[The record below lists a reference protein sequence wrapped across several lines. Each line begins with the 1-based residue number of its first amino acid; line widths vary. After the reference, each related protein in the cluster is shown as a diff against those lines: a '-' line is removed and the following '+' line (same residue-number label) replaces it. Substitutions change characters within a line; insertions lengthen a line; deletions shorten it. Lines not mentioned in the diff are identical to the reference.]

1 MKLSEKYYRN
11 SRASALQA
19 TLALMITAAS
29 ACWIPSA
36 IIDNH
41 QGANPLWLFGLIAT
55 AIGAAIWAAVA
66 ARESGRFYKI
76 GLEQSVY
83 EARRAIRPR
92 L

>member
-1 MKLSEKYYRN
+1 MKLSERYFRN

-19 TLALMITAAS
+19 TLALMITAA
-29 ACWIPSA
+29 AVCWMPGA

-55 AIGAAIWAAVA
+55 GIGSAIWAGIA
-66 ARESGRFYKI
+66 ARESARLYKI

-92 L
+92 I

>member
-11 SRASALQA
+11 SRASAYQA
-19 TLALMITAAS
+19 ALALMVCAAS
-29 ACWIPSA
+29 VCWIPGA

-55 AIGAAIWAAVA
+55 AIGSATWAAIAGHES
-66 ARESGRFYKI
+66 ARLYRI
-76 GLEQSVY
+76 GLEQQVH

-92 L
+92 I

>member
-36 IIDNH
+36 LIDNH

-55 AIGAAIWAAVA
+55 GIGSAIWAAIT
-66 ARESGRFYKI
+66 ARESGRLYKL
-76 GLEQSVY
+76 GLENQIH

-92 L
+92 I

>member
-19 TLALMITAAS
+19 ALALMITAAS

-41 QGANPLWLFGLIAT
+41 QGANPLWLFGLIAS
-55 AIGAAIWAAVA
+55 AIGSAIWAGVA

>member
-19 TLALMITAAS
+19 TLALMTCAA
-29 ACWIPSA
+29 AVCWIPSA

-55 AIGAAIWAAVA
+55 AIGAAIWAGVA
-66 ARESGRFYKI
+66 ARESGRLYHL
-76 GLEQSVY
+76 GLENQIH

>member
-11 SRASALQA
+11 SRASAYQA
-19 TLALMITAAS
+19 ALALMTCAA
-29 ACWIPSA
+29 AVCWVPSA

-41 QGANPLWLFGLIAT
+41 TGANPLWLFSLIAT
-55 AIGAAIWAAVA
+55 GIGSATWAAIAGNES
-66 ARESGRFYKI
+66 ARLYKL
-76 GLEQSVY
+76 GLEQQVH

>member
-1 MKLSEKYYRN
+1 MKLSERFYRN
-11 SRASALQA
+11 SRACALQA
-19 TLALMITAAS
+19 TLALMLTAAS

-36 IIDNH
+36 LIDNH
-41 QGANPLWLFGLIAT
+41 QGANPLWLFSLIAS
-55 AIGAAIWAAVA
+55 AIGSAIWAAIA
-66 ARESGRFYKI
+66 ARESGRLYKI

>member
-19 TLALMITAAS
+19 ATALMICAA
-29 ACWIPSA
+29 AVCWIPSA
-36 IIDNH
+36 LIDNH

-55 AIGAAIWAAVA
+55 GIGAAIWAAIT
-66 ARESGRFYKI
+66 ARESGRLYHI
-76 GLEQSVY
+76 GLENQIH

-92 L
+92 I

>member
-11 SRASALQA
+11 SRASALHA
-19 TLALMITAAS
+19 TLALMLTAAS

-36 IIDNH
+36 LIDNH

-55 AIGAAIWAAVA
+55 AIGSAIWAAVA

>member
-19 TLALMITAAS
+19 TLALMVCAAS
-29 ACWIPSA
+29 VCWVPGA

-55 AIGAAIWAAVA
+55 AIGSAIWAGVA
-66 ARESGRFYKI
+66 ARESGRLYHL
-76 GLEQSVY
+76 GLENQIH

-92 L
+92 I